1 MKYLSTV
8 KSKLSEPELTI
19 HLDFNDDGV
28 DVIATEPDGTVWSV
42 VGLTKDG
49 KLKLYKH
56 IGSSSG
62 LQTNKD
68 GTIKTTK
75 E

>member
-1 MKYLSTV
+1 MKYLSEA
-8 KSKLSEPELTI
+8 KSKLSEPELTV
-19 HLDFNDDGV
+19 HLHFNDDGV
-28 DVIATEPDGTVWSV
+28 DVIATEPDGSAWSV

-56 IGSSSG
+56 IGTSSG